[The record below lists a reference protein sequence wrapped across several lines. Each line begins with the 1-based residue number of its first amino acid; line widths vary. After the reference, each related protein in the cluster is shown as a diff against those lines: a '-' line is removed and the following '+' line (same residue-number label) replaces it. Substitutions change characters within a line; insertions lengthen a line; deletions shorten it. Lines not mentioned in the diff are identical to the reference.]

1 MSLLT
6 DFLNI
11 IPKNSR
17 VAIYGMMNVAE
28 ILLEKIFELR
38 SDLNVKFFIDSKKEG
53 VFNNIPVYKA
63 ENLDTLKEEIDA
75 VIISSKTY
83 KNYMNIVLKGFGIE
97 QIFIP
102 SDELFSYL
110 FDLNV
115 ENTVKVFSSNEDKDL
130 YRFLAKVQ
138 AHKEKYSKEIADYF
152 YKRYPNRLIDGK
164 YNPIEHYFEYIKCDK
179 VKNAI
184 DGGGFDGL
192 NSIEALQYF
201 PNVENVYMFEPC
213 YKSFKTNIFDKIIEL
228 NPKIHVIE
236 KALWKENGS
245 VAFRE
250 DLEYSVGSAVI
261 EVKPNITRKQRHI
274 EVESITIDSFVES
287 MNNVKIDYIKMDL
300 ENSELDALHG
310 AERTL
315 VEHRPQLAIS
325 IYHSN
330 NHFYNIPKYLYNLLP
345 DYEFKIAHY
354 SYCVDDTVLYAIPKE
369 ILG

>member
-152 YKRYPNRLIDGK
+152 YKRY
-164 YNPIEHYFEYIKCDK
+164 
-179 VKNAI
+179 V
-184 DGGGFDGL
+184 
-192 NSIEALQYF
+192 
-201 PNVENVYMFEPC
+201 
-213 YKSFKTNIFDKIIEL
+213 
-228 NPKIHVIE
+228 
-236 KALWKENGS
+236 
-245 VAFRE
+245 
-250 DLEYSVGSAVI
+250 
-261 EVKPNITRKQRHI
+261 
-274 EVESITIDSFVES
+274 
-287 MNNVKIDYIKMDL
+287 
-300 ENSELDALHG
+300 
-310 AERTL
+310 
-315 VEHRPQLAIS
+315 
-325 IYHSN
+325 
-330 NHFYNIPKYLYNLLP
+330 YLYKTSFPRQSLLLLLLIFCLLFL
-345 DYEFKIAHY
+345 YF
-354 SYCVDDTVLYAIPKE
+354 VLHESNQI
-369 ILG
+369 